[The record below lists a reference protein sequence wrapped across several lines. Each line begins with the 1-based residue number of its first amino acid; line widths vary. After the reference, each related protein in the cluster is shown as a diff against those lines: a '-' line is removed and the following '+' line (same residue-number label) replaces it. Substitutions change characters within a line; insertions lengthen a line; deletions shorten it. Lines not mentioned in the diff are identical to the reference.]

1 MTHVNHSFTG
11 HRIDLPKGLQVRI
24 DSINFQLTHNGVTTV
39 LSVPFA
45 LFNVVQHFALSGQNY
60 MVECS
65 YFTVPQGPDFR
76 RHMFRVQIA
85 AGDGVIAH
93 ITGPINYTVVD
104 STAQPILGGAWQS
117 VITNDIVAYN
127 YWLAVALKKLNIS
140 SLVDKA
146 FALVNPPRSKL
157 GIIPVTIVDDQDDS
171 LQQGRCESC
180 IYWGNRETRHDSED
194 LDDRKTCRSPKF
206 HYGYDTV
213 ENWTPDM
220 VDIEDDCD
228 WGMLS
233 GPKFGCVHWAIDPK
247 LWVMGE

>member
-1 MTHVNHSFTG
+1 MTPVNHSFMG

-24 DSINFQLTHNGVTTV
+24 DSINFQLTHNDVTTA

-45 LFNVVQHFALSGQNY
+45 LFNVIQHFELSGQNY

-180 IYWGNRETRHDSED
+180 TFWGGGD
-194 LDDRKTCRSPKF
+194 LDDRKSCLCPKF
-206 HYGYDTV
+206 HYGYGPV
-213 ENWTPDM
+213 KNRTPDM
-220 VDIEDDCD
+220 VDIEDDVG